1 MIHSPLHAVDPL
13 LNSHNYQPRHGR
25 SPPRAGLFLPLAS
38 VSFGG
43 LTPSSHDRLFGTDAA
58 NLASRFPTDS
68 FQATKLLL
76 GIPCDGAS
84 VTPSIDRASVL
95 HGTNVVPAPNNRAAC
110 AYQRGNANNT
120 VNSVEELVGMQLATP
135 AAAAVAGAAP
145 SP

>member
-1 MIHSPLHAVDPL
+1 SLPIPSSA
-13 LNSHNYQPRHGR
+13 SASRTASNYQPRHGR

-84 VTPSIDRASVL
+84 VAKARHSSKPRHGSIRLAIQSRFDDGQSRSADV
-95 HGTNVVPAPNNRAAC
+95 AAHP
-110 AYQRGNANNT
+110 QPT
-120 VNSVEELVGMQLATP
+120 S
-135 AAAAVAGAAP
+135 
-145 SP
+145 